1 MEGRA
6 VPAEETVRGKAQ
18 RLRTHVKKQSGK
30 MKNKA
35 AERKNMSQGREVMIS
50 MACFH
55 TERSSL
61 TTAAGACWGS

>member
-1 MEGRA
+1 MVGRA
-6 VPAEETVRGKAQ
+6 VQAEETVCGKAQ
-18 RLRTHVKKQSGK
+18 RLRTHVEKQSGK

-55 TERSSL
+55 PERSSL